1 MQPSSIREK
10 LGPKYA
16 SVPTDKL
23 MENPDF
29 YRDLLRYV
37 EISVYH
43 HSYIVVRVSSVIVL
57 KVCYLPSLFGKE
69 VFGSD
74 FLEFIVQLFPPQIL
88 IVQLTLNPKTP
99 NPLLPNRGPSPF

>member
-1 MQPSSIREK
+1 MQPNSIREK

-37 EISVYH
+37 EISVYL
-43 HSYIVVRVSSVIVL
+43 SRTVASLLVVW
-57 KVCYLPSLFGKE
+57 E
-69 VFGSD
+69 M
-74 FLEFIVQLFPPQIL
+74 
-88 IVQLTLNPKTP
+88 
-99 NPLLPNRGPSPF
+99 

>member
-69 VFGSD
+69 VLGSD
-74 FLEFIVQLFPPQIL
+74 FFRVYSTTSSFSN
-88 IVQLTLNPKTP
+88 TYSKTYTK
-99 NPLLPNRGPSPF
+99 S